1 MSSTSDPKKNVK
13 RKIPIHLQMALIWFG
28 VYLFLKLGIK
38 PPLPFSLILMY
49 MTMTLIG
56 IIVYVSVFEDVFREF
71 FDPITEFLIGDRLQ
85 GGRWKFVR
93 LVVLVLIPLYVGYL
107 TYQKV
112 SPDFDPPVVQPVIHP
127 APPIEV
133 TGLSNPLRQEPDRYK
148 EFVQDGARVYFENC
162 VFCHGDRLDGEGLF
176 AHGFTRPPAN
186 FADPTTIAM
195 LQESFVFW
203 RISAGG
209 PGLPNES
216 APWDS
221 AMPKWEDMLS
231 EEDRWKVVMYLY
243 DATGW
248 TPRTWE

>member
-1 MSSTSDPKKNVK
+1 MSSTNDPKKVK
-13 RKIPIHLQMALIWFG
+13 RKIPIHLQMALVWVG
-28 VYLFLKLGIK
+28 VYLFLKLAIK

-56 IIVYVSVFEDVFREF
+56 ILVYVSVFEDVFREF
-71 FDPITEFLIGDRLQ
+71 FDPIKEFLVGDHLQ
-85 GGRWKFVR
+85 GGPWKLAR
-93 LVVLVLIPLYVGYL
+93 MVVLVLIPLYIGYL

-112 SPDFDPPVVQPVIHP
+112 SPSFDPPVVQPVIHP
-127 APPIEV
+127 APPVEV
-133 TGLSNPLRQEPDRYK
+133 TGLSNPLRQEPDRYE

-162 VFCHGDRLDGEGLF
+162 VFCHGDRFDGEGLF

-203 RISAGG
+203 RVSSGG

-231 EEDRWKVVMYLY
+231 EVDRWKVVMYLY
-243 DATGW
+243 HATGW